1 MTGASGSVG
10 RVVVE
15 GLLAAGVQVRALTR
29 DPDRVDLPAGAQ
41 AVAGDLTQP
50 AGLDAALEGVD
61 RMYLFPVPTAVR
73 EVVAAAERAGV
84 RRIVTLSSGAVTAG
98 YDTVHH
104 LPVERAVEAAAVE
117 WTHVRPGEF
126 AMNKVA
132 LWGPDV
138 RAERVVR
145 HPAPEAIW
153 CPVHERDIADV
164 AVTALLEDGHHGAAH
179 TVNGPPISLR
189 DQARA
194 LAEALGQEVRF
205 EQVTPKTPA
214 GATARRAGSPRPP
227 RTSCSASSITPATP
241 PTRTRWPTS
250 TSPPSARNP
259 PCTTSPAPPR
269 APSGSGP
276 ATTSPTSADR
286 GAVARGGP
294 DPGTG
299 SARAGSWGCQPQGVH
314 GWLTHSF
321 LDGAS
326 RAALRSTSN

>member
-1 MTGASGSVG
+1 MKILVTGASGSVG

-50 AGLDAALEGVD
+50 AGLGAALEGVD

-104 LPVERAVEAAAVE
+104 LPVERAVEASGVE

-164 AVTALLEDGHHGAAH
+164 AVTALLEGGHHGVAH

-205 EQVTPKTPA
+205 EQVTPED
-214 GATARRAGSPRPP
+214 ARRRYRAQGGFPAAAADFLLGFVDHAGNPTDPHALADFDLTAFGPQPTVRDVTGAAP
-227 RTSCSASSITPATP
+227 RTFGQ
-241 PTRTRWPTS
+241 W
-250 TSPPSARNP
+250 ARDHV
-259 PCTTSPAPPR
+259 
-269 APSGSGP
+269 
-276 ATTSPTSADR
+276 ADFR
-286 GAVARGGP
+286 
-294 DPGTG
+294 
-299 SARAGSWGCQPQGVH
+299 
-314 GWLTHSF
+314 
-321 LDGAS
+321 
-326 RAALRSTSN
+326 

>member
-1 MTGASGSVG
+1 MKILVTGASGSVG

-29 DPDRVDLPAGAQ
+29 DPDRADLPAGAQ
-41 AVAGDLTQP
+41 VVAGDLTQP
-50 AGLDAALEGVD
+50 GGLNAALAGVD

-104 LPVERAVEAAAVE
+104 LPVERAVEAAGVE

-132 LWGPDV
+132 LWGPGV

-145 HPAPEAIW
+145 DPSPEAVW

-205 EQVTPKTPA
+205 EQVTPED
-214 GATARRAGSPRPP
+214 ARRRYRAQGGFAALAADFLLGFVDHAGNPTDPGARADFDLTAFGPQPTVRDVTGVAP
-227 RTSCSASSITPATP
+227 RTFGQ
-241 PTRTRWPTS
+241 W
-250 TSPPSARNP
+250 ARDHV
-259 PCTTSPAPPR
+259 
-269 APSGSGP
+269 
-276 ATTSPTSADR
+276 ADFR
-286 GAVARGGP
+286 
-294 DPGTG
+294 
-299 SARAGSWGCQPQGVH
+299 
-314 GWLTHSF
+314 
-321 LDGAS
+321 
-326 RAALRSTSN
+326 